1 MRAGDLVGC
10 TGDFGGGRPDDDV
23 GDSTPWQVTVSGA
36 PPRVAV
42 PPPLGRAVR
51 WVTWHGHRQ
60 PTGIQQ
66 RLLGR
71 RPTSDLAYYQ
81 RFKMLLSL
89 SESRCGLSISG

>member
-42 PPPLGRAVR
+42 PPSWPCSAV
-51 WVTWHGHRQ
+51 G
-60 PTGIQQ
+60 
-66 RLLGR
+66 
-71 RPTSDLAYYQ
+71 DLAWA
-81 RFKMLLSL
+81 
-89 SESRCGLSISG
+89 